1 MINRV
6 YKTALALLTGVIV
19 SSAAHAQEAG
29 QVMDKIIG
37 IVGNKIILHSELQ
50 AQLEQMK
57 TQSPALDED
66 KISCD
71 IMENLLGQKLLS
83 EQADRDSVMVGEEE
97 LEGQLDN
104 RIRYF
109 VRQYGS
115 EEKLLEITGKTVY
128 QLKDQ
133 FRDIY
138 REQLQA
144 QKMQGQIMSAIK
156 ITPTEVRNFY
166 DKIPVDSLPFYPAQ
180 VEVGQLV
187 IKPPVSKEVE
197 EYTIEKLEDI
207 RKQLLEGKQS
217 FDIMA
222 GIYSEDPGSRDKGG
236 DLGLMDRNEL
246 VPEFATA
253 AFRLQNGEISPVV
266 KTRFGYH
273 IVQMVSRQGDKAK
286 LRHILLKPAITG
298 SDIKQGL
305 VKLDSIRNL
314 IVSGKLTFAE
324 AVGKFST
331 DEQTKM
337 TGGMFV
343 NPENNS
349 SFVEMNQLDPGA
361 VLMVDT
367 MKIGSYSNAMEYN
380 DQNSGDR
387 VCRILYLKN
396 RTEPHK
402 ANLKDDYNKIM
413 QVALADKQNKKL
425 FQWLDEHISAFYIM
439 LDPEFASCD
448 RLSSWVKASK
458 SATTTKK

>member
-1 MINRV
+1 MIKRV
-6 YKTALALLTGVIV
+6 YKTALVLLGGMVLSTAV
-19 SSAAHAQEAG
+19 HAQEQN
-29 QVMDKIIG
+29 QVLDKIVG

-50 AQLEQMK
+50 ASLEQMK
-57 TQSPALDED
+57 NQNPALDDD
-66 KISCD
+66 KVRCD
-71 IMENLLGQKLLS
+71 VMENLLGQKLLS
-83 EQADRDSVMVGEEE
+83 EQADRDSVMVGDEE

-144 QKMQGQIMSAIK
+144 QKMQGQIMSSIK
-156 ITPTEVRNFY
+156 ITPTEVRAFY

-246 VPEFATA
+246 VPEFASA
-253 AFRLQNGEISPVV
+253 AFRLQNGEISPIV

-286 LRHILLKPAITG
+286 LRHILLKPAIT
-298 SDIKQGL
+298 SADIKLGM

-314 IVSGKLTFAE
+314 IVTGKMTFAE
-324 AVGKFST
+324 AVGKFTT

-349 SFVEMNQLDPGA
+349 SLVEMDQLDPGA

-367 MKIGSYSNAMEYN
+367 MKIGSYTHSLEYY
-380 DQNSGDR
+380 DQASGDR
-387 VCRILYLKN
+387 VCRILFLKN

-402 ANLKDDYNKIM
+402 ANLKEDYNKIM

-425 FQWLDEHISAFYIM
+425 FNWLDEHVASFYIM
-439 LDPEFASCD
+439 LDPEFNSCE
-448 RLSSWVKASK
+448 RLSTWVKAAQ
-458 SATTTKK
+458 SAPTTKK